1 MSTPFYDLA
10 SLVVVP
16 SGYKASKVYAQKP
29 LTTDGQLAFT
39 RSTTATRVN
48 SAGLIETVASN
59 VPRLDYLGSSCPR
72 LLLEPQRTNSATY
85 SEQFDNAAWTK
96 TNATISANVA
106 TSPAG
111 FADADKLIDN
121 ATLAGHFIQQTISIT
136 GAHTF
141 SVFAKASESS
151 VITLQVQQTSVPSN
165 FALIY
170 YDLISGQ
177 VESGDFSTSLAAG
190 TIQEMGNGWYRCTI
204 TYTPITAGTHN
215 VRVFVAK
222 NIGGNKVDYVGN
234 GTDGVFLYG
243 CQLEAG
249 AYATSYIPTLGA
261 SVTRGADACVK
272 TGISSLIG
280 QTEGTLFVDF
290 DLRSAANT
298 GTYDSIINI
307 ATDANNSIDI
317 VKFHTTSQLY
327 IFAING
333 GVIQVNSLGIS
344 GTNILGTHKLAVA
357 YKLNDY
363 AVYLDGVQV
372 FTDTSATVPACSNL
386 YLGAYLGSANQ
397 LGGGVA
403 QALLFKTRLTNAQL
417 AELTTI

>member
-1 MSTPFYDLA
+1 MSFTTEAGVTNFSKYSIRGGETGDGTSGVFLWGAQLEVSDFGATPYIA
-10 SLVVVP
+10 
-16 SGYKASKVYAQKP
+16 
-29 LTTDGQLAFT
+29 T
-39 RSTTATRVN
+39 TTAAV
-48 SAGLIETVASN
+48 SVGPVAN
-59 VPRLDYLGSSCPR
+59 VPRLDYLNSTCPR
-72 LLLEPQRTNSATY
+72 LLLEPQRTNLATY
-85 SEQFDNAAWTK
+85 SEQLGNAAWTK

-249 AYATSYIPTLGA
+249 AYATSYIPTTTA
-261 SVTRGADACVK
+261 SVTRGVDLAVDTAA
-272 TGISSLIG
+272 SSLIG
-280 QTEGTLFVDF
+280 QTEGTIYAEVNF
-290 DLRSAANT
+290 DSNVNT
-298 GTYDSIINI
+298 EGYIVRLDDTSFNDTIIISRGNDKRLNAILQAGGSTIVNI
-307 ATDANNSIDI
+307 QQDN
-317 VKFHTTSQLY
+317 F
-327 IFAING
+327 NG
-333 GVIQVNSLGIS
+333 LKRV
-344 GTNILGTHKLAVA
+344 AFA
-357 YKLNDY
+357 YKSGSF
-363 AVYLDGVQV
+363 AVYVDGVQV
-372 FTDTSATVPACSNL
+372 GTSAATYTNGITYGEVRIGGFDAST
-386 YLGAYLGSANQ
+386 ANMS
-397 LGGGVA
+397 GGISKV
-403 QALLFKTRLTNAQL
+403 LLFKTRLTNAQL